1 MINESV
7 PPAERIERSTPPF
20 FRVDVARAAEKI
32 LSRRGIVLIVVVALL
47 AMLALMGTIFILS
60 AASDKQAVYASNTA
74 TSLNLAQS
82 GVLSSVVGTMLSQ
95 TLDQNG
101 HTLALGN
108 FNSASQ
114 TFTPDSQIAR
124 TWDCPR
130 AGNVAACTPSAPGPF
145 FQTVTGG
152 DQTIPTQPWLTSIA
166 PWEPYT
172 AYLPGM
178 TVVQVNL
185 ATSPPTQT
193 VYVCSAAHTSGATFS
208 GSSSN
213 WSAIH
218 NLPAGAALQSELTP
232 YLFDP
237 TDGLYDISYQSSTQS
252 AAPDGVAV
260 VNVPN
265 ASVTLP
271 AVNDSIPGL
280 SYPFGTRDGMWNLLP
295 SSASN
300 GARFR
305 FALRITDTSALLNL
319 NTGWI
324 PSADDLGSTDPAG
337 IYGEYPASCPILNVP
352 GVNYSADDTPSY
364 IQNGSSTTIGRGG
377 GLVTGSSYTPA
388 AWQTTVIDD
397 YEQNG
402 NENIGEG
409 GTAAD
414 LLSVNSG
421 LDMLTQGGGI
431 FGAPSYTRP
440 MMLAGNTFGYLTQA
454 SYPYYIAQPWRSMY
468 TSTSFTRDVA
478 AVNLTSSNIAPPP
491 RLNLNAPIS
500 SSNFAA
506 LAQQLY
512 DTLIVCGY
520 QPQHACAWLVDYMTY
535 RLDTGAYNGSP
546 AFLSSSGE
554 LYVPTSGGT
563 LTATLSV
570 DTGGQ
575 GYVGNTA
582 QPFINEVDIEL
593 TQKSGR
599 AAKAGDWAVELVNP
613 FTGSGSLNLSNY
625 TLEIIP
631 KAGSRISISLSG
643 SLAGYKSGSNGNY
656 GVVCYSGGAFSS
668 RASSAGDG
676 FVQTSSSTFKAGPVT
691 VELLRSNIGGA
702 SSAVVVDTMRVTAPA
717 ALPAGVTKEYADE
730 SRDNSGT
737 AGIWGCDSTA
747 QSVLPSVLPTTDPGT
762 IGMANDASVSGNPGV
777 LLFDPSFV
785 SGSGGTGGGGGGGP
799 GGGPGGGGGGGP
811 GGGPGGGG
819 GGGSGG
825 GSSGST
831 TPVSSNDFINIDA
844 VNNIARECNTTGESL
859 SQQIALN
866 TPSSGSNQNVGM
878 SYPIDAAALSLPL
891 LPDVSGSSV
900 SYEVYQAA
908 LYFDFAYDPRAAVT
922 CVDQAFSDPAITSI
936 GGSAGEIAPCILT
949 MTTLNDRTT
958 NTGDAI
964 SLPNGVADL
973 VRMPGKVNINTADQN
988 VLYTAF
994 SEDAG
999 ANQIIAPAGFSGSS
1013 FTPQWQMVADTI
1025 AYRNRLAGGT
1035 NVQAGYMTTA
1045 VPSSWYTSSSGRWGS
1060 TLGFHSLGDLL
1071 LALIPSEKLSSI
1083 TTLQQ
1088 RDAPWAD
1095 VANFLTVRTDTFAVY
1110 GYIQALRLNP
1120 QWTGIATY
1128 QPADWYNASRGIPL
1142 GDEGSIST
1150 DPTQNAEFILEGS
1163 RRFIA
1168 IIDRSFCNDG
1178 ASFVPQI
1185 VAIKTLP

>member
-1 MINESV
+1 MMNQSV
-7 PPAERIERSTPPF
+7 PPNERIQRPTPRLIRADF
-20 FRVDVARAAEKI
+20 GRAAERVC
-32 LSRRGIVLIVVVALL
+32 SRRGIVLIVVVALL

-108 FNSASQ
+108 FNASTQ
-114 TFTPDSQIAR
+114 TYTPDSQIAR

-130 AGNVAACTPSAPGPF
+130 AGDVAACTPSAPGPF
-145 FQTVTGG
+145 FQTATGG
-152 DQTIPTQPWLTSIA
+152 DQTVPTQPWLTNIA

-178 TVVQVNL
+178 TVVQVN
-185 ATSPPTQT
+185 ATTSSTAET

-213 WSAIH
+213 WSAIQ
-218 NLPAGAALQSELTP
+218 NVPTGAALESELTP

-271 AVNDSIPGL
+271 AVNDSISGL
-280 SYPFGTRDGMWNLLP
+280 PYPFGTRDAMWNLLP

-337 IYGEYPASCPILNVP
+337 IYGEYPASCPIFNLP

-364 IQNGSSTTIGRGG
+364 MQNGSSTTIGRGG

-402 NENIGEG
+402 NENIGGG

-421 LDMLTQGGGI
+421 LDLLTQGGGV

-440 MMLAGNTFGYLTQA
+440 MMLADNTFGYLTQA
-454 SYPYYIAQPWRSMY
+454 SYPYYIAQPWRNMY

-506 LAQQLY
+506 FAQQLY

-554 LYVPTSGGT
+554 LTVPTSAGT

-582 QPFINEVDIEL
+582 QPFINEVDVEL
-593 TQKSGR
+593 TQKSGS

-613 FTGSGSLNLSNY
+613 FQGAGSLNLSNY

-631 KAGSRISISLSG
+631 KAGSTISISLSG
-643 SLAGYKSGSNGNY
+643 SLVGYKSGSNGNY

-668 RASSAGDG
+668 EASSAGDG
-676 FVQTSSSTFKAGPVT
+676 FVQTNSSTFKAGPVT
-691 VELLRSNIGGA
+691 VELLRSNIDGA
-702 SSAVVVDTMRVTAPA
+702 SGPVVVDTMTVAAPTA
-717 ALPAGVTKEYADE
+717 LSAGVSQEYADE

-747 QSVLPSVLPTTDPGT
+747 QNVLPSILPTTDPGT
-762 IGMANDASVSGNPGV
+762 IGTANDASVSGNPGV
-777 LLFDPSFV
+777 PLFDPSFV
-785 SGSGGTGGGGGGGP
+785 SGSSGTGGGGGKGS
-799 GGGPGGGGGGGP
+799 GGGPGGG
-811 GGGPGGGG
+811 
-819 GGGSGG
+819 GG

-831 TPVSSNDFINIDA
+831 TPVSSDEFINLDE
-844 VNNIARECNTTGESL
+844 VNNIARECNTTGEPL

-866 TPSSGSNQNVGM
+866 SPSTGSNQNVGM

-891 LPDVSGSSV
+891 LPAVNGSDV

-908 LYFDFAYDPRAAVT
+908 LYFDFAYDPRAAMS
-922 CVDQAFSDPAITSI
+922 CVDQAFSDPAITSV

-973 VRMPGKVNINTADQN
+973 VRMPGKVNINTADQD

-994 SEDAG
+994 SEDA
-999 ANQIIAPAGFSGSS
+999 AADQMIAPAGFSGSS

-1025 AYRNRLAGGT
+1025 AYRNRMAGGT
-1035 NVQAGYMTTA
+1035 NLQAGYMTTT

-1071 LALIPSEKLSSI
+1071 LALIPSENLSSI

-1128 QPADWYNASRGIPL
+1128 QPADWYNANRGIPS
-1142 GDEGSIST
+1142 GDEGSISA

-1178 ASFVPQI
+1178 ATFVPQI